1 MFIRAGQGSV
11 SCSVR
16 EESMGNS
23 KTLDLTQGKIWKV
36 LVAFILPIMAGS
48 LIQQLYTVVDAV
60 VVGRFAGKAG
70 LAAIDSVYT
79 MFKFPLNFMSG
90 LSAGATI
97 VVSRCFGASDD
108 HKLCGSIRAAFA
120 ISVVLGAAFS
130 LLGAIFAPALLSIMN
145 VPDDIRAQTL
155 VYVRIYFGGL
165 WTMTFYNML
174 AGILRAF
181 GNSKSPF
188 YILIACCVVN
198 IVGDLLLVG
207 VFHTGVA
214 GAAAATVL
222 AQFISVVLALRS
234 LTKTY
239 PGHDLMRISFD
250 MKEISRMLTIG
261 FPLALQ
267 SILFPVANSI
277 IHASIN
283 KMGTDVIAAWAVCG
297 KLDMFIWL
305 VADSMAPALSTY
317 VSQNIGAGKPDRVVR
332 GSLTGAAFSI
342 ATVALISLSLYLF
355 PGPLGGLFVT
365 EADKAVLSPM
375 IIHFM
380 RMMAPFYIFYAAAEA
395 FSGACCGTG
404 DTVRPMIVTLM
415 CTCGLRVVSIWF
427 ILPLFATMECIIW
440 IYIASWIVTGLAFT
454 FMFWHKA
461 RRLPAPKTE

>member
-1 MFIRAGQGSV
+1 MNR
-11 SCSVR
+11 
-16 EESMGNS
+16 S

-79 MFKFPLNFMSG
+79 LFKFPLNFMSG

-97 VVSRCFGASDD
+97 VVSRCFGAGDEK
-108 HKLCGSIRAAFA
+108 KLAGSIRAAFA
-120 ISVVLGAAFS
+120 ISVTLGALFS
-130 LLGAIFAPALLSIMN
+130 LAGALAAPVLLNIMS
-145 VPDDIRAQTL
+145 VPADIRAQTL
-155 VYVRIYFGGL
+155 IYVRIYFGGL

-188 YILIACCVVN
+188 YILIACCIVN
-198 IVGDLLLVG
+198 IVGDLFLVG
-207 VFHTGVA
+207 VMHTGVA

-222 AQFISVVLALRS
+222 AQFISVLLALRS
-234 LTKTY
+234 LSKTWS
-239 PGHDLMRISFD
+239 GGTGRLSFVWKD
-250 MKEISRMLTIG
+250 IFQMLSIG

-317 VSQNIGAGKPDRVVR
+317 VSQNLGASKSDRVVR
-332 GSLTGAAFSI
+332 GALTGAGFSVG
-342 ATVALISLSLYLF
+342 AVALISLSLYLF

-365 EADKAVLSPM
+365 AADKAVLSPM
-375 IIHFM
+375 IIHYM
-380 RMMAPFYIFYAAAEA
+380 RMMAPFYVFYAVAEA

-404 DTVRPMIVTLM
+404 DTVRPMIVTLL
-415 CTCGLRVVSIWF
+415 CTCGLRVVSIWLIMPHF
-427 ILPLFATMECIIW
+427 GTMDCIVW
-440 IYIASWIVTGLAFT
+440 IYIASWIVTGLAFSW
-454 FMFWHKA
+454 MFARKAHHLPHGHKDPI
-461 RRLPAPKTE
+461 LEK

>member
-1 MFIRAGQGSV
+1 MNR
-11 SCSVR
+11 
-16 EESMGNS
+16 S
-23 KTLDLTQGKIWKV
+23 KTLDLTQGSIGKV
-36 LVAFILPIMAGS
+36 LLAFILPIMAGS

-79 MFKFPLNFMSG
+79 LFKFPLNFMSG

-108 HKLCGSIRAAFA
+108 HRLCGSIRAAFA

-130 LLGAIFAPALLSIMN
+130 LIGALAAPVLLNIMS

-155 VYVRIYFGGL
+155 IYVRIYFGGL

-181 GNSKSPF
+181 GNSRSPF

-198 IVGDLLLVG
+198 IVGDLFLVG
-207 VFHTGVA
+207 VMHTGVA

-222 AQFISVVLALRS
+222 SQFISVVLALRS
-234 LTKTY
+234 LRKTY
-239 PGHDLMRISFD
+239 SGHDDILRLAFD
-250 MKEISRMLTIG
+250 RKEIFQMLRIG

-305 VADSMAPALSTY
+305 VADSMSPALSTY

-332 GSLTGAAFSI
+332 GSLTGAAFSTG
-342 ATVALISLSLYLF
+342 AVALISLTLFLF

-365 EADKAVLSPM
+365 AADKAVLSPM

-380 RMMAPFYIFYAAAEA
+380 RMMAPFYVFYAVAEA

-404 DTVRPMIVTLM
+404 DTVRPMIVTLL

-427 ILPLFATMECIIW
+427 ILPHFGTMDCIVW
-440 IYIASWIVTGLAFT
+440 IYIASWIVTGLAFSW
-454 FMFWHKA
+454 MFAHKA
-461 RRLPAPKTE
+461 RRLPAAPAEA

>member
-1 MFIRAGQGSV
+1 MNR
-11 SCSVR
+11 
-16 EESMGNS
+16 S
-23 KTLDLTQGKIWKV
+23 KTLDLTQGTIWKV

-79 MFKFPLNFMSG
+79 LFKFPLNFMSG

-97 VVSRCFGASDD
+97 VVSRCFGAGDEK
-108 HKLCGSIRAAFA
+108 KLSGSIQAAFA
-120 ISVVLGAAFS
+120 ISVALGAAFS
-130 LLGAIFAPALLSIMN
+130 LIGALAAPVLLNIMS

-155 VYVRIYFGGL
+155 IYVRIYFGGL

-188 YILIACCVVN
+188 YILIACCIVN
-198 IVGDLLLVG
+198 IVGDLFLVG
-207 VFHTGVA
+207 VMHTGVA

-222 AQFISVVLALRS
+222 SQFISVLLALRS
-234 LTKTY
+234 LSKTWSGGTKR
-239 PGHDLMRISFD
+239 LSFVWKD
-250 MKEISRMLTIG
+250 IFQMLRIG

-305 VADSMAPALSTY
+305 VADSMSPALSTY
-317 VSQNIGAGKPDRVVR
+317 TSQNIGAGKPERVVK
-332 GSLTGAAFSI
+332 GALTGTAFSVG
-342 ATVALISLSLYLF
+342 TVALISLCLFLF

-365 EADKAVLSPM
+365 AADKAVLSPM
-375 IIHFM
+375 IIHYM
-380 RMMAPFYIFYAAAEA
+380 RMMAPFYVFYAVAEA

-404 DTVRPMIVTLM
+404 DTIRPMIVTLL

-427 ILPLFATMECIIW
+427 ILPHFGTMDCIVW
-440 IYIASWIVTGLAFT
+440 IYIASWIVTGLAFSW
-454 FMFWHKA
+454 MFARKAHHLPHGHKD
-461 RRLPAPKTE
+461 PIMDE